1 MLQKFNTDNHV
12 WEDYIQFDDYF
23 ATNTNRFSFTK
34 EDLRVLMH
42 ADYRLCVTF
51 YAEKNIFSKQRVD
64 KISNVVTIE

>member
-1 MLQKFNTDNHV
+1 MCIRDS
-12 WEDYIQFDDYF
+12 
-23 ATNTNRFSFTK
+23 SFTK